1 MAGVAKQL
9 QILMEVGSLAGRPD
23 RVLLER
29 FLEAPP
35 DMAEAAFAALV
46 ERHGAMVRR
55 VCRQIT
61 GDHHDAEDAAQATFL
76 VLARRARSARAVD
89 SLAGWL
95 YGVARRVST
104 RANADAAR
112 RRARERK
119 AAKPADA
126 QTSAP
131 EPWPWPE
138 IHEELARLPARYR
151 PPIVLCYF
159 EGLSHE
165 QAAGRLGCP
174 IRTLQTRLA
183 RGRARLRARLER
195 RGLGPAA
202 GSLAIAPR
210 AETVSAAWAGAT
222 ARASARFAEAKTAPI
237 AESITRLAEGALK
250 SMSFM
255 KMKSA
260 VAAMVLI
267 ALAAGGVGG
276 LAQQAAPPPNEPP
289 ALAPAPAPPP
299 APTPNPYLRKTQ
311 GGGTIE
317 IVGVS
322 RWPSGPKTWWRPD
335 GTPLDEPPGGE
346 PGGPP
351 ELPDPGA
358 PSPDPDAVDGLYSVF
373 FGQDSRVAFVLA
385 IRCKNTSGFAFP
397 RQSELEIPIDAK
409 TSHVLPGTSLAELT
423 ASRPMGLWIL
433 PSGQETGV
441 FRFGVASVPWSTQGV
456 IGVRPDWTYG
466 VAEMGSKLGA
476 VFLSPPRETRAEDE
490 GRTVVVTTSIV
501 EQDAL
506 NRFVAIDRRGET
518 REPSSQSAIQLNQ
531 NTWMRE
537 VYYDLPRE
545 DIKEFQFQTRPI
557 ERMEIPNITLP
568 SRPGPAK

>member
-9 QILMEVGSLAGRPD
+9 QILMEVGSLAGLSD

-76 VLARRARSARAVD
+76 VLARRARSVRTVD
-89 SLAGWL
+89 SLAAWL
-95 YGVARRVST
+95 YGVARRVSA

-131 EPWPWPE
+131 EPEPWPE
-138 IHEELARLPARYR
+138 IHEELARLPARYQ

-202 GSLAIAPR
+202 GSLLVIAPR

-289 ALAPAPAPPP
+289 ALAPAPAPPS
-299 APTPNPYLRKTQ
+299 APTPNPYLRTTQ

-358 PSPDPDAVDGLYSVF
+358 PIPDPDAVDGLYSVF
-373 FGQDSRVAFVLA
+373 FGQRESMSFVLA
-385 IRCKNTSGFAFP
+385 IRCRNTSGFAFP
-397 RQSELEIPIDAK
+397 RLLELEVPVGD
-409 TSHVLPGTSLAELT
+409 
-423 ASRPMGLWIL
+423 
-433 PSGQETGV
+433 QETDRLFSFSPKLRPASNRPVARALPPPGRERGE
-441 FRFGVASVPWSTQGV
+441 FHFGVASVPWATQRA
-456 IGVRPDWTYG
+456 INVRPDWSFSFFS
-466 VAEMGSKLGA
+466 MKSDLGM
-476 VFLSPPRETRAEDE
+476 VMLSPPREVWGNHE
-490 GRTVVVTTSIV
+490 GETVFVATKII
-501 EQDAL
+501 EQDAMV
-506 NRFVAIDRRGET
+506 RFVAVDGNGNT
-518 REPSSQSAIQLNQ
+518 RETSSRSGIQLQQ
-531 NTWMRE
+531 NTWMLE
-537 VYYDLPRE
+537 IYFDLPRE
-545 DIKEFQFQTRPI
+545 DIREIQLQSRPI
-557 ERMEIPNITLP
+557 ERMTIPNIALAP
-568 SRPGPAK
+568 RPAD